1 MKIPFGLP
9 FIGKEEKNIVK
20 NVLSQPILAHG
31 NQTKKFENSFKKFT
45 KSNYA
50 LSTSSCTAG
59 MHLFYLS
66 IGVKKG
72 DEIILPTQT
81 HVATAHAI
89 EAVGGKPIFVDSN
102 FLTGNIDVD
111 EIEKK
116 ITKKTKVITVVHFV
130 GIPANMIEICKIARK
145 YKLYVLEDCALSL
158 GSRIKNIHT
167 GLWGDAGVF
176 SFYPVKHITT
186 GEGGMIISKNSKLEK
201 KIKSLKSLGINKNF
215 LDRNT
220 PGLYDCKSFGLNLR
234 MSEINSAIGNVQI
247 KKIPKILE
255 LRALN
260 FKYLKQK
267 LDQFGKSI
275 KIIQNQNKF
284 FSSSNYCLVMV
295 LKEKKLYSNR
305 KKIIKFLNNSGI
317 GTSIYYPHP
326 VSHMSYY
333 KRKYNI
339 KKNSFINAQEISNKS
354 ISLPIGPHLTKKKL
368 DYIYKKLKIIFF
380 QLLKNK

>member
-295 LKEKKLYSNR
+295 LREKKLYSNR

-339 KKNSFINAQEISNKS
+339 KKNSFINAQEISDNS

>member
-295 LKEKKLYSNR
+295 LREKKLYSNR

-339 KKNSFINAQEISNKS
+339 KKNSFIKAQEISNNS
-354 ISLPIGPHLTKKKL
+354 ISLPVGPHLTKKKL

-380 QLLKNK
+380 QLFKNK

>member
-59 MHLFYLS
+59 MHLFYLA

-158 GSRIKNIHT
+158 GSRIKSIHT

-247 KKIPKILE
+247 KKISKILK

-295 LKEKKLYSNR
+295 LREKKLYSNR

-339 KKNSFINAQEISNKS
+339 KKNSFINAQEISNNS

>member
-186 GEGGMIISKNSKLEK
+186 GEGGMIISKNSKLKK
-201 KIKSLKSLGINKNF
+201 KIKSLKSLGIDKNF

-295 LKEKKLYSNR
+295 LREKKLYSNR

-339 KKNSFINAQEISNKS
+339 KKNSFINAQEISNNS

>member
-201 KIKSLKSLGINKNF
+201 KIKSLKSLGIDKNF

-247 KKIPKILE
+247 KKIPKILK

-295 LKEKKLYSNR
+295 LREKKLYSNR

-339 KKNSFINAQEISNKS
+339 KKNSFINAQEISNNS

>member
-59 MHLFYLS
+59 MHLFYLA

-295 LKEKKLYSNR
+295 LREKKLYSNR

-339 KKNSFINAQEISNKS
+339 KKNSFINAQEISNNS

>member
-295 LKEKKLYSNR
+295 LREKKLYSNR

>member
-31 NQTKKFENSFKKFT
+31 NQTKKFENNFKKFT

-59 MHLFYLS
+59 MHLFYLA

-247 KKIPKILE
+247 KKIPKILK

-295 LKEKKLYSNR
+295 LIEKKLYSNR

-339 KKNSFINAQEISNKS
+339 KKNSFINAQEISNNS

>member
-186 GEGGMIISKNSKLEK
+186 GEGGMIISKNSKLKK
-201 KIKSLKSLGINKNF
+201 KIKSLKSLGIDKNF

-295 LKEKKLYSNR
+295 LREKKLYSNR

>member
-59 MHLFYLS
+59 MHLFYLA

-247 KKIPKILE
+247 KKIPKILK

-260 FKYLKQK
+260 FKYLKKK
-267 LDQFGKSI
+267 LDQFEKSI

-339 KKNSFINAQEISNKS
+339 KKNSFINAQEISDNS

>member
-130 GIPANMIEICKIARK
+130 GIPADMIEICKIARK

-295 LKEKKLYSNR
+295 LREKKLYSNR

-339 KKNSFINAQEISNKS
+339 KKNSFINAQEISNNS

>member
-247 KKIPKILE
+247 KKIPKILK

-295 LKEKKLYSNR
+295 LREKKLYSNR

-339 KKNSFINAQEISNKS
+339 KKNSFINAQEISNNS

>member
-186 GEGGMIISKNSKLEK
+186 GEGGMIISKNSKLKK

-295 LKEKKLYSNR
+295 LREKKLYSNR

-339 KKNSFINAQEISNKS
+339 KKNSFINAQEISNNS

>member
-158 GSRIKNIHT
+158 GSRIKSIHT

-295 LKEKKLYSNR
+295 LREKKLYSNR

-339 KKNSFINAQEISNKS
+339 KKNSFINAQEISNNS

>member
-158 GSRIKNIHT
+158 GSRIKSIHT

-247 KKIPKILE
+247 KKISKILK

-295 LKEKKLYSNR
+295 LREKKLYSNR

-339 KKNSFINAQEISNKS
+339 KKNSFINAQEISNNS

>member
-186 GEGGMIISKNSKLEK
+186 GEGGMIISKIQSK
-201 KIKSLKSLGINKNF
+201 KIKSLKSLGIDKNF
-215 LDRNT
+215 
-220 PGLYDCKSFGLNLR
+220 
-234 MSEINSAIGNVQI
+234 
-247 KKIPKILE
+247 
-255 LRALN
+255 
-260 FKYLKQK
+260 
-267 LDQFGKSI
+267 
-275 KIIQNQNKF
+275 
-284 FSSSNYCLVMV
+284 
-295 LKEKKLYSNR
+295 
-305 KKIIKFLNNSGI
+305 
-317 GTSIYYPHP
+317 
-326 VSHMSYY
+326 
-333 KRKYNI
+333 
-339 KKNSFINAQEISNKS
+339 
-354 ISLPIGPHLTKKKL
+354 
-368 DYIYKKLKIIFF
+368 
-380 QLLKNK
+380 

>member
-59 MHLFYLS
+59 MHLFYLA

-247 KKIPKILE
+247 KKIPKILK

-295 LKEKKLYSNR
+295 LREKKLYSNR

-339 KKNSFINAQEISNKS
+339 KKNSFINAQEISNNS

>member
-31 NQTKKFENSFKKFT
+31 NQTKKFENNFKKFT

-59 MHLFYLS
+59 MHLFYLA

-186 GEGGMIISKNSKLEK
+186 GEGGMIISKNSKLKK
-201 KIKSLKSLGINKNF
+201 KIKSLKSLGIDKNF

-295 LKEKKLYSNR
+295 LREKKLYSNR

-339 KKNSFINAQEISNKS
+339 KKNSFINAQEISNNS
-354 ISLPIGPHLTKKKL
+354 ISLPIGPHLTKK
-368 DYIYKKLKIIFF
+368 
-380 QLLKNK
+380 N

>member
-215 LDRNT
+215 LDRKT

-295 LKEKKLYSNR
+295 LREKKLYSNR

>member
-59 MHLFYLS
+59 MHLFYLA

-186 GEGGMIISKNSKLEK
+186 GEGGMIISKNSKLKK
-201 KIKSLKSLGINKNF
+201 KIKSLKSLGIDKNF

-295 LKEKKLYSNR
+295 LREKKLYSNR

-339 KKNSFINAQEISNKS
+339 KKNSFINAQEISNNS

>member
-59 MHLFYLS
+59 MHLFYLA

-247 KKIPKILE
+247 KKISKILK

-295 LKEKKLYSNR
+295 LREKKLYSNR

-339 KKNSFINAQEISNKS
+339 KKNSFINAQEISNNS

>member
-1 MKIPFGLP
+1 MASY
-9 FIGKEEKNIVK
+9 GKEEKNIVK

-59 MHLFYLS
+59 MYLFYLA

-186 GEGGMIISKNSKLEK
+186 GEGGMIISKNSKLKK
-201 KIKSLKSLGINKNF
+201 KIKSLKSLGIDKNF

-295 LKEKKLYSNR
+295 LREKKLYSNR

-339 KKNSFINAQEISNKS
+339 KKNSFINAQEISNNS